1 MPRRTERCPTC
12 GGQVK
17 KQKYTKQIENMR
29 MSYSKE
35 CLNLIDHVTAQIDD
49 SRSVKLTEVDI
60 YGFLTEIKSCD
71 SDMVIM
77 AINNF
82 IKSNSP
88 QEGKGL
94 KYLTAIINNN
104 NSSKTAKK
112 RHEFLTMD
120 RVPPK
125 ID

>member
-1 MPRRTERCPTC
+1 MSRRTEKCPTC

-17 KQKYTKQIENMR
+17 KQKYTKQIESMR

-35 CLNLIDHVTAQIDD
+35 CLNLIDYATKQIDD
-49 SRSVKLTEVDI
+49 SRNVKLSEVDI
-60 YGFLTEIKSCD
+60 YGFFTEIKSCD

-82 IKSNSP
+82 IKANSP

-94 KYLTAIINNN
+94 KYLTAIVKNN

>member
-1 MPRRTERCPTC
+1 
-12 GGQVK
+12 
-17 KQKYTKQIENMR
+17 
-29 MSYSKE
+29 
-35 CLNLIDHVTAQIDD
+35 
-49 SRSVKLTEVDI
+49 
-60 YGFLTEIKSCD
+60 
-71 SDMVIM
+71 M

-82 IKSNSP
+82 IKANSP

-94 KYLTAIINNN
+94 KYLTAIIKNN

>member
-1 MPRRTERCPTC
+1 MFELPRRTERCPTC

-60 YGFLTEIKSCD
+60 YGFLTEIKS
-71 SDMVIM
+71 
-77 AINNF
+77 
-82 IKSNSP
+82 
-88 QEGKGL
+88 
-94 KYLTAIINNN
+94 
-104 NSSKTAKK
+104 
-112 RHEFLTMD
+112 
-120 RVPPK
+120 
-125 ID
+125 